1 MMGIMGTM
9 GKMGMI
15 SMMGIMLIMGMR
27 WRCDEGGE
35 LAEGGR
41 EGVSRVIARRNPT
54 RSDVLSKDGVFAI
67 ERRLF
72 SIGDE
77 ELRMRISYVVRHPH
91 SPVRISNSA
100 ATDDP
105 AQPAAGSWQLPL
117 ALRLLG
123 PRSSRKR
130 ERNESQGDAK
140 RDKRE
145 ATAARETRETTATR
159 EAREET
165 ARSSE
170 PGDGEAETGWERR
183 AHHALATCLYLA
195 RRWPWRRYPVC

>member
-1 MMGIMGTM
+1 MAMEGTMIRGGMMMGIMGTM

-117 ALRLLG
+117 ACLSLRLLG
-123 PRSSRKR
+123 SRSSRVCESSRLR
-130 ERNESQGDAK
+130 ELTFARGDGGARNTRDNGDA
-140 RDKRE
+140 RS
-145 ATAARETRETTATR
+145 TR
-159 EAREET
+159 
-165 ARSSE
+165 
-170 PGDGEAETGWERR
+170 GDGEI
-183 AHHALATCLYLA
+183 
-195 RRWPWRRYPVC
+195 V

>member
-117 ALRLLG
+117 ACLSLRLLG
-123 PRSSRKR
+123 SRSSRVC
-130 ERNESQGDAK
+130 ESS
-140 RDKRE
+140 RLRE